1 MILKCHR
8 YLCNQVKSRFS
19 CASAKNDARVQAAGF
34 LRGPRARHVCAVLQ
48 AKQNIKKSAE
58 SHFSPQ
64 VGFSIWV
71 RHSCFRRLGV
81 ILLTP
86 NYYRNV
92 LQVFRYLEAKSLHDQ
107 RKHAIII
114 EFLQTPSEGLCRNLR
129 ILAGF
134 RVTVQIFDFLRA
146 ARAVHLLNV

>member
-1 MILKCHR
+1 MRK
-8 YLCNQVKSRFS
+8 VMVSRTCGYRGSYFWS
-19 CASAKNDARVQAAGF
+19 ISAKLAKSGIFPKIAA
-34 LRGPRARHVCAVLQ
+34 L
-48 AKQNIKKSAE
+48 KS
-58 SHFSPQ
+58 
-64 VGFSIWV
+64 
-71 RHSCFRRLGV
+71 
-81 ILLTP
+81 LTP
-86 NYYRNV
+86 SYYYRNA